1 MNNYSKYEE
10 NFIPEIKFGAREFLE
25 NLSKN
30 YEIKIYY
37 NQRTAEGK
45 IMNKTK
51 DSNQNIA
58 KIILKVRQDNKISQE
73 QFAEILGVTRQAV
86 SRWEMGIS
94 VPNINTLILISKKF
108 NISIDTMLKDT
119 GTIIEQSEKNNNL
132 STKKNINFSFISLS
146 IGFSGLISLP
156 FLAEWQQTKNME
168 LFKTAY
174 EHSYDYILEYPLS
187 IILVLALLFIGWG
200 IYSIIKEAN

>member
-1 MNNYSKYEE
+1 
-10 NFIPEIKFGAREFLE
+10 
-25 NLSKN
+25 
-30 YEIKIYY
+30 
-37 NQRTAEGK
+37 
-45 IMNKTK
+45 MNKTK

-119 GTIIEQSEKNNNL
+119 GTIIEQSEKNKNL